1 MKKTLVCA
9 AMAAAGAAHAQDLPK
24 TQLKV
29 VGGLSNLTAYN
40 DYEKPFWTKTIPELS
55 KGQVTA
61 DIKGFNEM
69 GLKGPE
75 LLRLMSQGV
84 IEFGTATL
92 SYFASDNPINEAID
106 LAGLAPDA
114 QTARAVT
121 NAFEPVYA
129 RLYGEG
135 NNVKLLGIST
145 YPAQVLFCNAE
156 IKGLADLKG
165 KKVRTSSRTTAEF
178 VEALGGSSVTMA
190 FGEVVPALQN
200 KVVDCAITGSLS
212 GYSAKWYEVST
223 HLYALPINWNQQIH
237 AVNQK
242 AWDKLDP
249 AVRGFLQANVKTLVD
264 NIWDAA
270 ARQTQEGYDCNTGA
284 AACPYPVKGK
294 MVLVQPSEADRALL
308 KKVTQEAVLPVGRAL
323 LGPVRQG
330 LQRHRRQDAG
340 RDRQQV
346 MSRLRCPASDV
357 ANDVEHVTG
366 TARRR
371 PSRAGGAGSRR
382 FHRRSAPGDP
392 AESRPMTSTEH
403 FRLLGGCCAA
413 PKAARAWPSGRAGA
427 DHRQRPAHFLRRAG
441 PQVPGLHDRRRRR
454 TVELRLRHQHVLGAG
469 LRHAAARQRARGRA
483 LPIPAGAAVG
493 RAGLAVAGGAGRL
506 HGVPDLLRL

>member
-1 MKKTLVCA
+1 MKKPLIYAA
-9 AMAAAGAAHAQDLPK
+9 AMLLAGAAHAQDLPK
-24 TQLKV
+24 THLKV
-29 VGGLSNLTAYN
+29 VGGLSNLTAYT
-40 DYEKPFWTKTIPELS
+40 DYERPFWTKTIPELS

-92 SYFASDNPINEAID
+92 SYFATDNPINEAID

-114 QTARAVT
+114 KTARAVT
-121 NAFEPVYA
+121 DAFEPVYA
-129 RLYGEG
+129 RIYGEG
-135 NNVKLLGIST
+135 SNVKLLGIST

-156 IKGLADLKG
+156 IKSLADVKG

-249 AVRGFLQANVKTLVD
+249 KVREFLQANVDKLVD
-264 NIWDAA
+264 DIWDAA

-284 AACPYPVKGK
+284 AACPYPAKGK
-294 MVLVQPSEADRALL
+294 MVLVQPSDADRQLL
-308 KKVTQEAVLPVGRAL
+308 KQVLNDAVLP
-323 LGPVRQG
+323 
-330 LQRHRRQDAG
+330 
-340 RDRQQV
+340 
-346 MSRLRCPASDV
+346 
-357 ANDVEHVTG
+357 
-366 TARRR
+366 
-371 PSRAGGAGSRR
+371 
-382 FHRRSAPGDP
+382 
-392 AESRPMTSTEH
+392 
-403 FRLLGGCCAA
+403 
-413 PKAARAWPSGRAGA
+413 KWAARCSAKCVEDFNATIGKEI
-427 DHRQRPAHFLRRAG
+427 
-441 PQVPGLHDRRRRR
+441 GL
-454 TVELRLRHQHVLGAG
+454 
-469 LRHAAARQRARGRA
+469 
-483 LPIPAGAAVG
+483 
-493 RAGLAVAGGAGRL
+493 VAKK
-506 HGVPDLLRL
+506 